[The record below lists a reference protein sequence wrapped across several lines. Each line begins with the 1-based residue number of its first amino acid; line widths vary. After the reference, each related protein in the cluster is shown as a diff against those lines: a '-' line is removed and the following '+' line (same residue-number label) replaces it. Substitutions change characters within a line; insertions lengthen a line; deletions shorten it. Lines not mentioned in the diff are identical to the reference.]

1 MTSLHHIII
10 PLNDIHRE
18 HGAKKLKKVKE
29 GSHALLL
36 DDKQKIEMKLVNI
49 RHDHEEEGLRKA
61 KVEEEE
67 KLAQNRQK
75 YEEMLMSIRVECR
88 KLKGKNLLLE
98 TSANKLKLVER
109 ELRKSED
116 KLALNISL
124 ARSEIGEYKEK

>member
-1 MTSLHHIII
+1 
-10 PLNDIHRE
+10 
-18 HGAKKLKKVKE
+18 
-29 GSHALLL
+29 
-36 DDKQKIEMKLVNI
+36 MKLVNI
-49 RHDHEEEGLRKA
+49 RHDYEEEGLRKA